1 LTSFRFAIALVVSDD
16 LAVRPACANTRES
29 TIGLIRRGTPKL
41 TGIANA
47 VREKDVNR
55 EIDQYLRS
63 HPCVDCGESDPVV
76 LDFDHRDG
84 VEKIE
89 TISVLRARGRRE
101 QLFAEIAKCDV
112 RCSNCHSRRT
122 AMQFGWSKIVAA

>member
-1 LTSFRFAIALVVSDD
+1 M
-16 LAVRPACANTRES
+16 REY
-29 TIGLIRRGTPKL
+29 
-41 TGIANA
+41 A
-47 VREKDVNR
+47 REHYRLNKERYAKADWGRKRCPRKDVNR
-55 EIDQYLRS
+55 EIDEYLRS

-89 TISVLRARGRRE
+89 TISGLRARGRRE

-122 AMQFGWSKIVAA
+122 AMQFGWSKIVAL